1 MMTALGSKTVAAGM
15 RRFRQEERN
24 IAVPNSRLAGKR
36 EAETCETRISKKEH
50 AFSSL
55 TIFFLSVC
63 GTKYFAYV

>member
-15 RRFRQEERN
+15 RRFRQEERK

-36 EAETCETRISKKEH
+36 EAETWKVRIRKEDR

-55 TIFFLSVC
+55 TVFYLCVRQ
-63 GTKYFAYV
+63 